1 MKSNRRH
8 FQGFVRSQTLQKRNR
23 YLYKSARTSVV
34 LMSDYIY
41 LRYTLQISTL
51 MRSYKQWNETLYA
64 ASAFSL

>member
-23 YLYKSARTSVV
+23 YLYKSARFSVV

-41 LRYTLQISTL
+41 LRYMLQISTL
-51 MRSYKQWNETLYA
+51 MRSYKQ
-64 ASAFSL
+64 